1 MPKRKMFVPNSRR
14 VRRRRARRAP
24 TRALGRM
31 RFRRRR
37 QFIPRTITP
46 DSKMVRLRYAETFQ
60 LNPGSGATAM
70 AHIKCN
76 DLYAP
81 STLSGAHQPLG
92 FDQVMQLYERFC
104 VVGSKISC
112 AFQLN
117 QDTSVTGIV
126 GVAVRNTDTD
136 ESVQDTGA
144 VQTNEGLLE
153 RNRTKWT
160 YTGNTMNGA
169 PIARVSQKFG
179 TKKFFHVST
188 INSNAG
194 NQRDEGTL
202 WGTASASPTTLAYYN
217 IFAAPFADSA
227 DISATVRI
235 VVEYTAVFQGRVLLG
250 QS

>member
-1 MPKRKMFVPNSRR
+1 MFVPNSRR

-31 RFRRRR
+31 RYRRRR
-37 QFIPRTITP
+37 QYIPRTITP
-46 DSKMVRLRYAETFQ
+46 DSKMVKLRYSEVFQ

-70 AHIKCN
+70 AHIKAN
-76 DLYAP
+76 DIYAP
-81 STLSGAHQPLG
+81 STGSGAHQPLG
-92 FDQVMQLYERFC
+92 FDQIMQLYERFC

-117 QDTSVTGIV
+117 QDGTNTGIV
-126 GVAVRNTDTD
+126 GVALRNTDTD
-136 ESVQDTGA
+136 ESVQDTTA

-160 YTGNTMNGA
+160 YSGNQLTGA
-169 PIARVSQKFG
+169 PVARVQQKFG

-217 IFAAPFADSA
+217 IFCAAFD
-227 DISATVRI
+227 DRNTNINCTVRI

>member
-1 MPKRKMFVPNSRR
+1 MFVPNSRR

-46 DSKMVRLRYAETFQ
+46 DSKMVRLRYSETFQ
-60 LNPGSGATAM
+60 LNPASGATAM
-70 AHIKCN
+70 AHIKAN

-81 STLSGAHQPLG
+81 STLTGAHQPLG
-92 FDQVMQLYERFC
+92 FDQIMQLYERFC

-112 AFQLN
+112 AFQVN
-117 QDTSVTGIV
+117 QTTATAIV
-126 GVAVRNTDTD
+126 GVAVRNSDTD
-136 ESVQDTGA
+136 ESVQDTTA

-160 YTGNTMNGA
+160 YASTQLAGA
-169 PIARVSQKFG
+169 PVARVQQKFG

-202 WGTASASPTTLAYYN
+202 WGTDSASPTTLAYYN
-217 IFAAPFADSA
+217 IFAAAFADTQ
-227 DISATVRI
+227 DISASVRI
-235 VVEYTAVFQGRVLLG
+235 VVEYTAVFQGRRLLG